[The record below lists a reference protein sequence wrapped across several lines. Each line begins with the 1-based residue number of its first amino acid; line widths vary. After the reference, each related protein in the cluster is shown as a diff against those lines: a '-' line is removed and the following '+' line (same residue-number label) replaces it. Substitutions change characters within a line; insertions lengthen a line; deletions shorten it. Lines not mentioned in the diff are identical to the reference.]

1 MTTLSLQRLALT
13 ATVVATLAGALS
25 ACAPLV
31 VGGMA
36 TGVIVATDRRTSGI
50 QLEDEGIELRA
61 ASRLRDVLGD
71 RGHVNVTSFNRQ
83 VLLTG
88 EVPTEQDKGAVERAI
103 GQVENVRL
111 VLNELAVQESTTF
124 SQRSNDTLVTGR
136 VKAAIVDARDLTV
149 NAFKV
154 VTERGTVYIM
164 GRVTQRE
171 AGRVTEV
178 VRSVQGVARV
188 VRAIE
193 IISEE
198 ELARVQPKPA
208 TPQKDDRPVGN

>member
-1 MTTLSLQRLALT
+1 MTTRSFQRLALT
-13 ATVVATLAGALS
+13 ATVVATLVGALS
-25 ACAPLV
+25 ACAPLL

-36 TGVIVATDRRTSGI
+36 TGVLVASDRRTSGI

-61 ASRLRDVLGD
+61 ANRLRDTLGE
-71 RGHVNVTSFNRQ
+71 RGHVNVASFNRQ

-88 EVPTEQDKGAVERAI
+88 EVPSEQDKASIERAV

-111 VLNELAVQESTTF
+111 VLNEVAVSGNTTF

-149 NAFKV
+149 HAFKF

-171 AGRVTEV
+171 ANRVTDV

-188 VRAIE
+188 VRALE

-208 TPQKDDRPVGN
+208 PKKDETSVSN

>member
-1 MTTLSLQRLALT
+1 M
-13 ATVVATLAGALS
+13 
-25 ACAPLV
+25 
-31 VGGMA
+31 
-36 TGVIVATDRRTSGI
+36 
-50 QLEDEGIELRA
+50 
-61 ASRLRDVLGD
+61 
-71 RGHVNVTSFNRQ
+71 
-83 VLLTG
+83 
-88 EVPTEQDKGAVERAI
+88 
-103 GQVENVRL
+103 
-111 VLNELAVQESTTF
+111 
-124 SQRSNDTLVTGR
+124 TGR

-188 VRAIE
+188 VRALE

-208 TPQKDDRPVGN
+208 APQKDDRPVGN